1 MAQAST
7 TLRQAKD
14 IPTDRSNG
22 DEDTADLQAQ
32 IARLKD
38 DIAGL
43 ASAITDLGSEKV
55 REARRGAAKTYNSA
69 RQTGENT
76 VNQLHDQLAASARE
90 RPLTT
95 IAAAAGIGF
104 LLALMARR

>member
-1 MAQAST
+1 MAQVSP
-7 TLRQAKD
+7 TLRQPKD
-14 IPTDRSNG
+14 ILKDSSNG
-22 DEDTADLQAQ
+22 GEDTTDLQAQ
-32 IARLKD
+32 ISRLKE

-55 REARRGAAKTYNSA
+55 REASRSAAKTYNSA
-69 RQTGENT
+69 RRTGEDT
-76 VNQLHDQLAASARE
+76 VNQLHDQLAQSARE